1 MALWVYGK
9 GLHAGLRSLRSADKA
24 VALNVLL
31 KIYGVH
37 EILGDAGFTV
47 LAL

>member
-9 GLHAGLRSLRSADKA
+9 GLHAGLRSADKA

-31 KIYGVH
+31 KIYGIH